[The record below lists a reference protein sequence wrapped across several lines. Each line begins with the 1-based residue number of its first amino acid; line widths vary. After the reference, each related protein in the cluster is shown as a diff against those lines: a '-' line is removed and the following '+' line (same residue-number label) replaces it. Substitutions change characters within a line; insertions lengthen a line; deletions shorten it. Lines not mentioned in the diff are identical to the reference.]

1 MTTRAPNVVN
11 PIRAW
16 TSLIGGAR
24 AIGAPPA
31 PAEGGIFSQG
41 APSAP
46 TAAGAAVAKA
56 VVAPVP
62 AAAAAAAPLASASSK
77 PAAAVGVR
85 QPGLSYKL
93 ALGSASSSASAK
105 GEQTLVTAG
114 EDTLGVATSSDVA
127 DGAASRLKQYY
138 PANSPWALLQGTV
151 QASAFDAD
159 AADDVG
165 AAGPPS
171 ISRGLKAPPLSADLA
186 SAEEFVPGAFGFAS

>member
-1 MTTRAPNVVN
+1 MTAARAPNVVT
-11 PIRAW
+11 PIRTW

-24 AIGAPPA
+24 TIGVPPV
-31 PAEGGIFSQG
+31 PSEGGIVSQG
-41 APSAP
+41 ALSAL
-46 TAAGAAVAKA
+46 TASGAAVAKA
-56 VVAPVP
+56 VVAPVS
-62 AAAAAAAPLASASSK
+62 AAAAPPASASSK
-77 PAAAVGVR
+77 PAAAAGVR

-93 ALGSASSSASAK
+93 ALGSASSSAK

-127 DGAASRLKQYY
+127 DGAASRLKQFY

-151 QASAFDAD
+151 QASEFDAD

-171 ISRGLKAPPLSADLA
+171 ISRSLKAPPLSADLA